1 MPKTPE
7 TYPKPRS
14 KNQKGKNK
22 LKEKQ
27 AKAQPKTPSLLR
39 NKYYWVFVALV
50 LIVFTTVYGYSIQLS
65 LGKEGLILGAILMVI
80 AFAFYMAFKPYPID
94 RKRVIL
100 ILIGISIIGFSI
112 WAVTVLL
119 LDANGL
125 LKQIIPSIGDTFFA
139 ITSLIICLVIGAFI
153 GDLIHRNMEKILAL
167 ARSFRSRVSS
177 SAPRREKK

>member
-1 MPKTPE
+1 MPKTPK

-14 KNQKGKNK
+14 KDQKGKNK

-50 LIVFTTVYGYSIQLS
+50 LIVFTAVYGYSIQLS
-65 LGKEGLILGAILMVI
+65 LGKEALILGAILMVL
-80 AFAFYMAFKPYPID
+80 AFALYMAFKPYPTD

-112 WAVTVLL
+112 WAVTVFLL
-119 LDANGL
+119 NANGAL
-125 LKQIIPSIGDTFFA
+125 VQIVNAVGDSFFS
-139 ITSLIICLVIGAFI
+139 ITSLTICLVIGAFI
-153 GDLIHRNMEKILAL
+153 GDLIHKNMEKILAL
-167 ARSFRSRVSS
+167 TYSFRSRVSS
-177 SAPRREKK
+177 SAPRRVKK